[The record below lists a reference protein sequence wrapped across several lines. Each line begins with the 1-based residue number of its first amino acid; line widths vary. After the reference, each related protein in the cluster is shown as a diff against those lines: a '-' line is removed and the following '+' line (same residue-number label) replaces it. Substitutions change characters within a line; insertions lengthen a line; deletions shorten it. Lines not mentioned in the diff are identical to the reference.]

1 MDEGSGKNEAT
12 VYECPTVG
20 TREGTTRQPV
30 VVPSQEITYLL
41 LMSKQLANVS
51 QSDKLLEVSE
61 DFLSSLK
68 KTAMSIRADSPNE
81 RVSRAPKPSLAEKQH
96 VGKPSSAGA
105 GRRSTAD
112 LYLRPTTAAPNAI
125 VSE

>member
-12 VYECPTVG
+12 VDAGPRVG
-20 TREGTTRQPV
+20 TREGTTRQPG
-30 VVPSQEITYLL
+30 VVPSQEITDLL

-68 KTAMSIRADSPNE
+68 KTADRIRADSLNE
-81 RVSRAPKPSLAEKQH
+81 RVSTAPKPSLAEKQH
-96 VGKPSSAGA
+96 VGKPSLAGA